1 MVKIAPSSIIDF
13 WRENSNIVHKRSSS
27 QCCKMRL
34 FEWFSNTVSFF
45 FQQKIWKSENATAIF
60 FTIPKPRFHTKSSKG
75 WGHTEASLTG
85 CSNMFCFEKSKV
97 SLSFY
102 NIFWAFFWW
111 ICARFA
117 PWIFPFCGQGFC
129 RENSKLS
136 LIQTIVVCA
145 FAPVTLVGQQKPH
158 GHDNRY
164 VIALHVQFPPFS
176 NFPKIPSSSNWHHH

>member
-85 CSNMFCFEKSKV
+85 CSNMFCFEKSEV

-102 NIFWAFFWW
+102 NIFGPFFGE
-111 ICARFA
+111 FA
-117 PWIFPFCGQGFC
+117 LASLHGFFPSVAKVF
-129 RENSKLS
+129 
-136 LIQTIVVCA
+136 VVKILNFRSFKQFL
-145 FAPVTLVGQQKPH
+145 FAL
-158 GHDNRY
+158 
-164 VIALHVQFPPFS
+164 LLL
-176 NFPKIPSSSNWHHH
+176 WL